1 MGQYLRQ
8 MNVRIASALVSLLSI
23 VTTAAWAGEE
33 PWKEVRSPHFRV
45 LTNGSPVEGRKVA
58 HEFEQLRWV
67 FTNRFPGARIE
78 SGSPLLIFA
87 ARDEETARKLDPTV
101 YKRMGG
107 NMAGEFHHGWEK
119 QFALVRL
126 DTFGGD
132 GAKEVVYHEYTHT
145 ILHLNSHWLPAWLDE
160 GMAEF
165 YGYTRFEGHK
175 IYLGAPTV
183 RVRILRG
190 RQPDPIEKIISV
202 NHGSPIYNSEFF
214 YAESWALV
222 HFLIYG
228 PRMDGGKKLDQLFQL
243 LQQRVEQKKAI
254 QQVFGPFGPLDQKL
268 VSYMLQPTFTTTVLK
283 TAPEI
288 DDKVFAVRELS
299 VAETEAELGGF
310 YLGEFNHAAARL
322 QVEQALKDDPKL
334 GLAHELMGF
343 LDFSDGKD
351 GEAATEFAQAFA
363 LNGTL
368 YLSLFDKTMLSP
380 MAISND
386 VGDINAF
393 GRALGNVLQLNPDFA
408 PAYVQLARLA
418 LRENDLPSALA
429 VSRRAEDL
437 EPSRAGYHL
446 LTGQILRRMGKGAE
460 AADTAIYVADRWF
473 GPDHDEAVELWN
485 SVPADQRPAGES
497 IREMLPSDTQTAE
510 GSVKSVNCSEQE
522 QGWTFVL
529 NHDGQ
534 TLTFHRK
541 GGFIS
546 GYSDTL
552 WYGGDHFTLCHHLEG
567 LRAVVRYKKP
577 ADPTYA
583 GDVAEIEI
591 RDDPPEPLKGATVSA
606 RP

>member
-1 MGQYLRQ
+1 MEQDLHQ
-8 MNVRIASALVSLLSI
+8 MNVRFASALTCLLFL

-33 PWKEVRSPHFRV
+33 RWTEVRSQHFRV
-45 LTNGSPVEGRKVA
+45 LTNGPVPDARKVA

-78 SGSPLLIFA
+78 SGAPLLIFA
-87 ARDEETARKLDPTV
+87 ARDEETAKNLDPVV

-119 QFALVRL
+119 QFAVVRL

-132 GAKEVVYHEYTHT
+132 GAKEVVYHEYAHT
-145 ILHLNSHWLPAWLDE
+145 ILRLNSHWLPAWLDE

-183 RVRILRG
+183 RVRTLRG

-228 PRMDGGKKLDQLFQL
+228 PSMDGGKKLDQFFQL
-243 LQQRVEQKKAI
+243 LQQRVEQKKAF

-310 YLGEFNHAAARL
+310 YLWEFNHAAARL
-322 QVEQALKDDPKL
+322 EVEQALKDDPKL
-334 GLAHELMGF
+334 GIAHELMGF

-363 LNGTL
+363 LNGVL
-368 YLSLFDKTMLSP
+368 YLSLFGKTMLSP
-380 MAISND
+380 MATSNN

-393 GRALGNVLQLNPDFA
+393 GSALGKVLQLNPDFA

-429 VSRRAEDL
+429 VARRAEDL

-460 AADTAIYVADRWF
+460 AADAAIYVADRWF

-497 IREMLPSDTQTAE
+497 IIEMLPSDTQTAD
-510 GSVKSVNCSEQE
+510 GSVKSVSCSDQE

-529 NHDGQ
+529 NHKPQ
-534 TLTFHRK
+534 ALTFHRK
-541 GGFIS
+541 GGFVS

-577 ADPTYA
+577 ADATYA

-591 RDDPPEPLKGATVSA
+591 RDDLPEPIE
-606 RP
+606 